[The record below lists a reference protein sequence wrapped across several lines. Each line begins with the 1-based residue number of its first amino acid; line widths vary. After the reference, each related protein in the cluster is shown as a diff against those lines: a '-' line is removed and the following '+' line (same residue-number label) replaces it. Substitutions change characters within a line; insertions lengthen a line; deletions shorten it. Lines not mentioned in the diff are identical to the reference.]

1 MNKNIVV
8 KKGKP
13 IAYHTFYGVN
23 IPIALRVE
31 DYGYPIS
38 TKDDTVT
45 VALGDSTLAITKDWM
60 GSNHIQFYKDRK
72 LLFQFKDLIN
82 GNTLIRVIG
91 GVTVIMKDNK
101 VTCNKVYPKR

>member
-31 DYGYPIS
+31 DYGYPIG
-38 TKDDTVT
+38 TKGDTVT
-45 VALGDSTLAITKDWM
+45 MALGDSTLAITKDWM
-60 GSNHIQFYKDRK
+60 GSNQIKFYKDRK
-72 LLFQFKDLIN
+72 LLYQFKDLID
-82 GNTLIRVIG
+82 GNNLIRMIG

-101 VTCNKVYPKR
+101 VICNKVYPKR